1 MCEREG
7 EEGVRQSNQL
17 ITLDIQHLKCP
28 NTAGNTGTRVRLVCL
43 RYSCSH

>member
-28 NTAGNTGTRVRLVCL
+28 NTAVNAGARVRLVWL
-43 RYSCSH
+43 RYTCSH